1 MMSHRF
7 RAVIAGIPIAVLS
20 TVLIA
25 SSGFAAESLR
35 ISTPLSGTTVSG
47 AVLIEGNIEGGIAVD
62 VDLGLAPQTLGD
74 CGSPLVGI
82 RVELAS
88 AAFATR
94 IATTSVPDGTYC
106 LIAVADAG
114 RLSTVVAD
122 ITVKNASDAGDSLE
136 GLQLPTESI
145 DGGGEDG
152 AASSPVAGVLVGDVS
167 LLGPLVLGFT
177 GASALAVVG
186 VGLWALRRTAR

>member
-25 SSGFAAESLR
+25 SPGFAAESIR

-47 AVLIEGNIEGGIAVD
+47 AVLIEGNIEGDSAVD

-136 GLQLPTESI
+136 GLQLPTESV
-145 DGGGEDG
+145 DGGGE
-152 AASSPVAGVLVGDVS
+152 ASSPVAGVLFGDVS
-167 LLGPLVLGFT
+167 LLGPLVLGAA
-177 GASALAVVG
+177 GAIALAVVG

>member
-25 SSGFAAESLR
+25 SPGFAAESVR

-47 AVLIEGNIEGGIAVD
+47 AVLIEGNIEGDSAVD

-88 AAFATR
+88 ATFATR

-122 ITVKNASDAGDSLE
+122 ITVKNASDSGDSLE
-136 GLQLPTESI
+136 GLQLPTESV
-145 DGGGEDG
+145 DGGGDGG
-152 AASSPVAGVLVGDVS
+152 AASSPVAGVLFGDVS
-167 LLGPLVLGFT
+167 LLGPLVLGAA
-177 GASALAVVG
+177 GAIALAVVG

>member
-25 SSGFAAESLR
+25 SPGFAAESVH

-47 AVLIEGNIEGGIAVD
+47 AVLIEGNIEGDTAVD

-82 RVELAS
+82 RVALAS

-145 DGGGEDG
+145 DGGGE
-152 AASSPVAGVLVGDVS
+152 ASSPVADVLFGDVS
-167 LLGPLVLGFT
+167 LLGPLVLGAA
-177 GASALAVVG
+177 GAIALTVVG

>member
-25 SSGFAAESLR
+25 SPGFAAESIR

-47 AVLIEGNIEGGIAVD
+47 AVLIEGNIEGDTAVD

-136 GLQLPTESI
+136 GLQLPTESV
-145 DGGGEDG
+145 DGGGE
-152 AASSPVAGVLVGDVS
+152 ASSPVAGVLFGDVS
-167 LLGPLVLGFT
+167 LLGPLVLGAA
-177 GASALAVVG
+177 GAIALAVVG